1 MSRVTY
7 KSCQMNMRTMPS
19 KDVISNGNYVESL
32 ESAEFIVVDSTMR
45 LIIGLLG
52 FNEREST

>member
-1 MSRVTY
+1 
-7 KSCQMNMRTMPS
+7 MNMRTMPS